1 MKVAFRMRRLVL
13 ELYGKELNR
22 RIEGTTF
29 RKIKSMELLHLL
41 RYDKNEFTGI
51 FRIAL
56 MDSKLNVERLFDDDE
71 TPTELKLLEFKG
83 GAFTVFLKRRPRPGY
98 LFGTDITRTGS
109 GYIISPFEIGDGK
122 IKFAFVGNQK
132 QVGEIIAGV
141 EKRGL
146 DYKIISL
153 TDADFPPNS
162 PLNCLTQKQR
172 DILVSAFKL
181 GYYDVPRKINSN
193 VLADH
198 LGLKSATVVE
208 HLRKAEKRLI
218 SAILNES

>member
-1 MKVAFRMRRLVL
+1 MRRLVL

-51 FRIAL
+51 FRIVL
-56 MDSKLNVERLFDDDE
+56 KDPKFNIEHLFDDDKN
-71 TPTELKLLEFKG
+71 PTELKLLEFQEN
-83 GAFTVFLKRRPRPGY
+83 AFIVFLKRRPRPGY
-98 LFGTDITRTGS
+98 LFGTDITRAGG
-109 GYIISPFEIGDGK
+109 GYIISPFEISEGK
-122 IKFAFVGNQK
+122 IKFALIGDQK
-132 QVGEIIAGV
+132 QVREIIAGV

-146 DYKIISL
+146 DYRVISL
-153 TDADFPPNS
+153 TDADFSPNS
-162 PLNCLTQKQR
+162 PLNRLTQKQR
-172 DILVSAFKL
+172 DILISAFKL

-193 VLADH
+193 VLANH
-198 LGLKSATVVE
+198 FGLRSATVVE